1 MIMTGNNIVSVDE
14 PLRKIQTDNLVSM
27 LRNPSSEFDARIR
40 QLRIIYN
47 LDAKQYSML
56 KKSLPYVVCGIFSP
70 PYRRKENFA
79 YIENFIVD
87 IDKLAE
93 KNVSI
98 SELKSRL
105 AEDDNVMLCFTS
117 PSEDGLKVMFRLEE
131 RCYDANLYSIFYK
144 EFLKMFSARHN
155 IGQVVDTC
163 TCDVSRACFLSVD
176 RNLIY
181 RPNATAVKMAAF
193 VPEDNPLAIYD
204 IIREQNNDA
213 KQASEN
219 NAISCDPDDNIMDK
233 IKQRLNIGRQ
243 TKKAEHPV
251 FVPEEIQ
258 YIMSGLKEYIE
269 ETGIQITE
277 EISIQYGKKLKLKAG
292 MKLAEINI
300 FYGKRGFSVVK
311 TPRCGTDESLNE
323 MASLLIRTYIDSL

>member
-1 MIMTGNNIVSVDE
+1 MIMTGNNIVSAND

-27 LRNPSSEFDARIR
+27 LRNSSSEFDARIR

-93 KNVSI
+93 KNISI
-98 SELKSRL
+98 SWLKSRL
-105 AEDDNVMLCFTS
+105 AEDDNVMLCFAS
-117 PSEDGLKVMFRLEE
+117 PSEDGLKVMFKLEE
-131 RCYDANLYSIFYK
+131 RCYDANMYSIFYK

-163 TCDVSRACFLSVD
+163 TSDVSRACFLSVD
-176 RNLIY
+176 RELIY
-181 RPNATAVKMAAF
+181 RPDATTVKMDAF
-193 VPEDNPLAIYD
+193 IPEDNPLAIHD
-204 IIREQNNDA
+204 IIREQNNEA
-213 KQASEN
+213 KQKSEDNAASP
-219 NAISCDPDDNIMDK
+219 DPDDDIMAK
-233 IKQRLNIGRQ
+233 IKERLNVGRQ
-243 TKKAEHPV
+243 SKKAEHPV
-251 FVPEEIQ
+251 FVPEEIKH
-258 YIMSGLKEYIE
+258 IMSGLKEYVE

-277 EISIQYGKKLKLKAG
+277 ETSIQYGKKLKLKAG

-311 TPRCGTDESLNE
+311 TPRCGTDEELNE
-323 MASLLIRTYIDSL
+323 MTASLIRTYIDSL